1 MPLPLYT
8 EFVKNLSESL
18 HTTATITK
26 EPTKLLNSSFALSDS
41 KLFSIIHILSDSLS
55 ISDGEE
61 GIIQRLLSES
71 FGLSSSV
78 TKSELR
84 SLSDAIA
91 MSATMTRS
99 TDHVL
104 SDSFNFADAITRSM
118 IRILSDTITGS
129 DAYSRVWE
137 LSREY
142 SEETNL
148 SDALTKQEEKALSD
162 SLGLTDSKTIQTIKL
177 LSESMDFSDILE
189 KVKTLPMY
197 AEFYKNLSETMHL
210 TDNYERLWLI
220 LREYSESIDATD
232 LLTKDIFRTLSQTLN
247 ATDVVNKETDR
258 EMDEGISLTDNYDR
272 TWIAIREYSESTTL
286 TDEINKY
293 LQRTLS
299 ETLDASDGDMI
310 VFYAKTFTES
320 LDVSDHVLRRAY
332 DTASLTEARND
343 IQEIIMANGIQGVV
357 IRQTESTESMGDT
370 ASVSEQRYDIYL
382 MIQDITR
389 KDRQIHEMG
398 LAIPGNVKAFVF
410 HEYPDSITGNGTF
423 DLQTGDI
430 ITDEYDKEWRVEQ
443 IISEH
448 KMDAG
453 EVFRTAVLKRIDLD
467 DQ

>member
-8 EFVKNLSESL
+8 EFVKNLSESF
-18 HTTATITK
+18 HTTATITR
-26 EPTKLLNSSFALSDS
+26 
-41 KLFSIIHILSDSLS
+41 
-55 ISDGEE
+55 
-61 GIIQRLLSES
+61 Q
-71 FGLSSSV
+71 
-78 TKSELR
+78 
-84 SLSDAIA
+84 
-91 MSATMTRS
+91 
-99 TDHVL
+99 
-104 SDSFNFADAITRSM
+104 M
-118 IRILSDTITGS
+118 IRILSDTIAGS
-129 DAYSRVWE
+129 DSYSRIWN

-148 SDALTKQEEKALSD
+148 SDALTKQEERTLSD

-210 TDNYERLWLI
+210 TDNYDRLWLI
-220 LREYSESIDATD
+220 LREYSESIDTTD
-232 LLTKDIFRTLSQTLN
+232 LLTKDIFRTLSQTIN
-247 ATDVVNKETDR
+247 STDVLTKETDR
-258 EMDEGISLTDNYDR
+258 EVSEGISLTDVYDR

-286 TDEINKY
+286 TDAINKY

-299 ETLDASDGDMI
+299 ETLDASDGDMTMQY
-310 VFYAKTFTES
+310 VKLLTES
-320 LDVSDHVLRRAY
+320 FDISDHVLRRAY
-332 DTASLTEARND
+332 DTASLTEGRND

-370 ASVSEQRYDIYL
+370 ESVSEERYNIYL

-398 LAIPGNVKAFVF
+398 LAVPGNVKAFVF
-410 HEYPDSITGNGTF
+410 HEYPDSITGNGVF

-453 EVFRTAVLKRIDLD
+453 EVFRTAILKRIDLD

>member
-1 MPLPLYT
+1 MPAPLYA
-8 EFVKNLSESL
+8 EINKVLSESF
-18 HTTATITK
+18 HATASITK
-26 EPTKLLNSSFALSDS
+26 QSDKVISNSFALSDS
-41 KLFSIIHILSDSLS
+41 KLFSIIHILSESLS
-55 ISDGEE
+55 VSDGEE

-71 FGLSSSV
+71 FGLSATV

-91 MSATMTRS
+91 LNGAMTRS

-104 SDSFNFADAITRSM
+104 SDSFNFADAITRSI
-118 IRILSDTITGS
+118 IRILSDTINGS
-129 DAYSRVWE
+129 DDFSRIWN

-148 SDALTKQEEKALSD
+148 SDALTKQEERALSD

-177 LSESMDFSDILE
+177 LSESMDLSDILE
-189 KVKTLPMY
+189 KVKSIPMY
-197 AEFYKNLSETMHL
+197 AEFYKNLSETMHM

-220 LREYSESIDATD
+220 LREYSENIDATD
-232 LLTKDIFRTLSQTLN
+232 LLTKDIFRTLSQTMT
-247 ATDVVNKETDR
+247 ATDVLTKETDR
-258 EMDEGISLTDNYDR
+258 EMDEGISLTDVYDR
-272 TWIAIREYSESTTL
+272 TWNVVREYSESTTL
-286 TDEINKY
+286 TDAINKY

-299 ETLDASDGDMI
+299 ETLDASDGDTTI
-310 VFYAKTFTES
+310 QYVKLLTEAFS
-320 LDVSDHVLRRAY
+320 VSDHVLRRAY
-332 DTASLTEARND
+332 DTASLTEARED
-343 IQEIIMANGIQGVV
+343 IQEIIMQNGIQAVV
-357 IRQTESTESMGDT
+357 NRQTANTESMGDT
-370 ASVSEQRYDIYL
+370 GSVTEARYNIYL

-398 LAIPGNVKAFVF
+398 LAVTGNVKAFVF
-410 HEYPDSITGNGTF
+410 HEYPDSITGNGVF
-423 DLQTGDI
+423 DLWTGDI

-467 DQ
+467 DL